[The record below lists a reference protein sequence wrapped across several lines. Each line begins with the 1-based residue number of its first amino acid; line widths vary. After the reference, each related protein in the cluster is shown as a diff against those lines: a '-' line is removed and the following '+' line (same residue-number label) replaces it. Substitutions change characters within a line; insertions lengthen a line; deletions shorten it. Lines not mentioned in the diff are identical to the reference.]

1 MRSGRIVAVIIG
13 LSTNIELVDVLGWG
27 QNIGVAQIS
36 ARRDIK
42 IAHFPTKGTMGW
54 GQCSVNEVLVWSVI
68 GRDIGPVLVRSLR
81 EPDLYSGSGGRYSE

>member
-42 IAHFPTKGTMGW
+42 IARFPTKGTMVGVNAVSTRYSY
-54 GQCSVNEVLVWSVI
+54 GLSSVETS
-68 GRDIGPVLVRSLR
+68 
-81 EPDLYSGSGGRYSE
+81 GRYS